1 MSDPDATNTPAKQGS
16 NHGQALPLRRRSL
29 LAFAASAPVATTA
42 AGLLGTSTA
51 AEALPLPL
59 TPPDSVDLYDVGD
72 SLVQLGAPTMPLV
85 QLSIDSAGVY
95 TMALPR
101 LEQGTGIATAVAMM
115 IAEEAGVPLAMV
127 RVTSA
132 DAQPELQYNQIT
144 GGSCSVRAFEPV
156 LPAMVLAA
164 RLKAGLPPQAGAP
177 RDPSQYKVLGK
188 RYAKLD
194 ARDIVTGKKKFTM
207 DQNVP
212 GAVPTMCRMPST
224 LRGTVVSVNNRA
236 AVLAM
241 PGVIAV
247 ETIPSGGLI
256 VKIPPGVAVMA
267 ETFGQCWD
275 ACNALDI
282 TWGDGR

>member
-1 MSDPDATNTPAKQGS
+1 
-16 NHGQALPLRRRSL
+16 
-29 LAFAASAPVATTA
+29 
-42 AGLLGTSTA
+42 
-51 AEALPLPL
+51 
-59 TPPDSVDLYDVGD
+59 
-72 SLVQLGAPTMPLV
+72 
-85 QLSIDSAGVY
+85 
-95 TMALPR
+95 
-101 LEQGTGIATAVAMM
+101 
-115 IAEEAGVPLAMV
+115 MV

-177 RDPSQYKVLGK
+177 KDPSQYKVLGK
-188 RYAKLD
+188 RYGKLD

-247 ETIPSGGLI
+247 ETLPAGGLI
-256 VKIPPGVAVMA
+256 VKIPAGVAVMA

-275 ACNALDI
+275 ACNVLDI
-282 TWGDGR
+282 AWGDGPLKGNGTYLVAQSWP